1 MENITSDLNHDNC
14 YQALKARDA
23 RFDGQFFTAVHSTGI
38 YCRPICPARTPASK
52 GITFYRSAGAAST
65 AGYRPCLRCRPELAP
80 AERYWHSSDAVTDRL
95 SRLVDEGFLDQ
106 LGLATLAEKMGYSER
121 HLRRLYKQRWGVG
134 LIEAA
139 QVRRLHLAKQLLQDS
154 ALPITEVA
162 LASGFGSVRRFN
174 AAVKARWGVSPSLFR
189 RRAGQLSASSDV
201 ITLRLQFR
209 PPLDWPHLL
218 NFLKAR
224 SLPTVEQVTDNS
236 YQRVVRLRSPAGELV
251 FGHLSVSQRNDK
263 ELSVEVSESLLPY
276 MAQLVPRL
284 RRLFDLDANPQAIG
298 SAWLQ
303 QAEDMHQLW
312 QRWPGTRVPGVW
324 SPFEVAV
331 RAVLGQQIS
340 VKAAITLV
348 TRFVERFGV
357 ALPEDLQRPGL
368 SHSFPEPQDLL
379 DANLDGLGIT
389 SRRIET
395 IKALAAGFYSGELD
409 FETGDPEQQRQR
421 LLAIKGIGPWT
432 VAYMAMRGLSD
443 PNAFPAGDLI
453 LRRGLVIGEEFSEK
467 ELQHLSVPW
476 QPWRAYAALLLW
488 RHYTAEVMEK
498 KYVGN

>member
-1 MENITSDLNHDNC
+1 MENTTTELDHDSC
-14 YQALKARDA
+14 YRALKARDA

-52 GITFYRSAGAAST
+52 GVTFYASAAAAST
-65 AGYRPCLRCRPELAP
+65 SGYRPCLRCRPELAP

-95 SRLVDEGFLDQ
+95 SRLVDEGFLDR
-106 LGLATLAEKMGYSER
+106 LGLATLASKMGYSER
-121 HLRRLYKQRWGVG
+121 HLRRLYQQRWGVG
-134 LIEAA
+134 LNEAA

-154 ALPITEVA
+154 GLPITEVA

-174 AAVKARWGVSPSLFR
+174 AAVKARWGISPSLFR
-189 RRAGQLSASSDV
+189 RRSAQASLPNDV
-201 ITLRLQFR
+201 LTLRLQFR

-224 SLPTVEQVTDNS
+224 SLPTVERVTDS
-236 YQRVVRLRSPAGELV
+236 HYERVVRLRDPSGEWV
-251 FGHLSVSQRNDK
+251 FGHLSVSQRNEK
-263 ELSVEVSESLLPY
+263 ELNVAVSESLLPY
-276 MAQLVPRL
+276 LAQLVPRL
-284 RRLFDLDANPQAIG
+284 RRLFDLDANPEAIG
-298 SAWLQ
+298 LAWQQ
-303 QAEDMHQLW
+303 QAADMYPLW

-357 ALPEDLQRPGL
+357 ALPTELQRPGL

-389 SRRIET
+389 SRRIQT
-395 IKALAAGFYSGELD
+395 IKALAAGFHSGELD
-409 FETGDPEQQRQR
+409 FETADPEQQRQR
-421 LLAIKGIGPWT
+421 LLSIKGIGPWT
-432 VAYMAMRGLSD
+432 VAYMAMRGLLD

-453 LRRGLVIGEEFSEK
+453 LRRGLVIGKEFTEK
-467 ELQHLSVPW
+467 ELLALSEPW

-488 RHYTAEVMEK
+488 RHYTAEVLEK
-498 KYVGN
+498 KDVGN